1 MDYES
6 WHGRRCV
13 CGAKLLDYEDIC
25 HSECRGCGK
34 VCAVEDLDENGNCA
48 KCAEQ
53 NKENNMLS
61 KEQTTEFETLAKP
74 LIKWLNDNTN
84 PHASIL
90 IDVDSAQLNY
100 GECIIHTEEFI
111 ND

>member
-1 MDYES
+1 MKKFKTIVTKFFQSKKNY
-6 WHGRRCV
+6 
-13 CGAKLLDYEDIC
+13 
-25 HSECRGCGK
+25 
-34 VCAVEDLDENGNCA
+34 
-48 KCAEQ
+48 

-61 KEQTTEFETLAKP
+61 KEQITEFETLAKP

-90 IDVDSAQLNY
+90 IDCDSAQLNY